1 MKCQRCGGLTVGVT
15 FFGGVI
21 ATEAWEYDG
30 WKCLNCGFI
39 SDPRI
44 VTNKTRQSQSMRKHE
59 SQSNY
64 HRATLVSSHVAA
76 KQRPLQR
83 AAIS

>member
-1 MKCQRCGGLTVGVT
+1 MKCQRCGGLTIGVT

-39 SDPRI
+39 SDPLI
-44 VTNKTRQSQSMRKHE
+44 VKNKARQSQSNHKHA

-64 HRATLVSSHVAA
+64 HGAMFMNGQGTA
-76 KQRPLQR
+76 KQQPVQR
-83 AAIS
+83 A